1 MAILTNSTEII
12 ADVRELILETTAGF
26 WTDAFIL
33 LQAKK
38 GHQIL
43 STKLKLVSTIYI
55 ATLVTGTPGSG
66 EAQITD
72 DREIRLPSSYLSIDE
87 GGVYY
92 NDDVCSPTSIEQLKN
107 NNRNWLDK
115 TGTPRQYYLRGD
127 MLGFDKQ
134 ISAADTVRI
143 YGIKMPAELAA
154 GTAPWDSDY
163 RTVGYRYLIV
173 DYAVAMCWKK
183 KNEMDKHDRILDT
196 KPQSLGS
203 FWQGLQDMKF
213 ELLGNAD
220 DDYRLIKE
228 ENPAHSYKKKSWPDW
243 EQFDT

>member
-1 MAILTNSTEII
+1 MAILANSTELTT
-12 ADVRELILETTAGF
+12 DVRDLILETTASF
-26 WTDAFIL
+26 WTDVFIL
-33 LQAKK
+33 RQLKK

-43 STKLKLVSTIYI
+43 STKLKLVSTIYTV
-55 ATLVTGTPGSG
+55 TLQTAADPEAGY
-66 EAQITD
+66 AQITD
-72 DREIRLPSSYLSIDE
+72 DREIRLPSSFISIDE

-92 NDDVCSPTSIEQLKN
+92 NDDVCSPTSIKQLKEN
-107 NNRNWLDK
+107 KDWLDS

-134 ISAADTVRI
+134 ISADDTVRI
-143 YGIKMPAELAA
+143 YGIKMPAELAV
-154 GTAPWDSDY
+154 GTAPFDGDY

-173 DYAVAMCWKK
+173 EYAVAMCWKK
-183 KNEMDKHDRILDT
+183 KNEMDKHDRILAP
-196 KPQSLGS
+196 KVGS
-203 FWQGLQDMKF
+203 FWQGLKDMKF

>member
-72 DREIRLPSSYLSIDE
+72 DREIRLPSSFLSIDE

-107 NNRNWLDK
+107 NNKDWLDK

-134 ISAADTVRI
+134 ISAADTIRI

-154 GTAPWDSDY
+154 GTAPFEGDY
-163 RTVGYRYLIV
+163 RTIGYRYLIV
-173 DYAVAMCWKK
+173 NYAVAMCWAK
-183 KNEMDKHDRILDT
+183 KNEMDKHDRILA
-196 KPQSLGS
+196 PVVGS
-203 FWQGLQDMKF
+203 FWIGLVDMKR
-213 ELLGNAD
+213 ELLANAD
-220 DDYRLIKE
+220 DNYRMIKRE
-228 ENPAHSYKKKSWPDW
+228 SPTRSYKKKSWPDW
-243 EQFDT
+243 SQFD